1 MKMVAKYFT
10 IISFGLICPTLTCAW
25 APAGSAAPDLST
37 TIAMIKALHE
47 QMLRTPPCHPPAL
60 NCFGHA
66 PAEIR
71 AVLRNYTIAALN
83 KSKGDLASLVAD
95 LREIDDAG
103 FTEAMGKEGLTLQRN
118 WDTDP
123 PFAISK
129 KLSTGE
135 VVITLNHFSVG
146 ALAVPSDVVVIQ
158 AFRKEG
164 SAYSFA
170 DETGDAL
177 FGVTDYKKFVAI
189 DASQN
194 SVLLL
199 VQGQVALYMGDKERA
214 RIYDF
219 DGYRFT
225 EEWKPEDRL
234 DMAITISG
242 NQIDARWLS
251 DKIYRF
257 GADRINCMEEKLQ
270 VGPSGLV
277 PSDVINHGECD
288 NFLTAK

>member
-1 MKMVAKYFT
+1 
-10 IISFGLICPTLTCAW
+10 
-25 APAGSAAPDLST
+25 
-37 TIAMIKALHE
+37 
-47 QMLRTPPCHPPAL
+47 
-60 NCFGHA
+60 
-66 PAEIR
+66 
-71 AVLRNYTIAALN
+71 
-83 KSKGDLASLVAD
+83 
-95 LREIDDAG
+95 
-103 FTEAMGKEGLTLQRN
+103 
-118 WDTDP
+118 
-123 PFAISK
+123 AISK
-129 KLSTGE
+129 KLSIGE
-135 VVITLNHFSVG
+135 VVITLNHFSAG

-158 AFRKEG
+158 ALRKEG
-164 SAYSFA
+164 SAYTFA

-189 DASQN
+189 DTSQN

-199 VQGQVALYMGDKERA
+199 VQGQIALYMGDKERA
-214 RIYDF
+214 RIYAF

-270 VGPSGLV
+270 VGSSGLV

-288 NFLTAK
+288 NFLTAQ